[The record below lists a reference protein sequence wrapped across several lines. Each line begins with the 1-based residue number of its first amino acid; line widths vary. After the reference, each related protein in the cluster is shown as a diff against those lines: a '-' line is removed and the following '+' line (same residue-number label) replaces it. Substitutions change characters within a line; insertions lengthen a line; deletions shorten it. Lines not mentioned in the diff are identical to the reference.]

1 MAFYEIKTNIENPL
15 TDLLSGVSINTT
27 KEVDVAYLHISKP
40 GNHYY
45 IYGSYTQRRKTDKK
59 VVRIT
64 KCLGKIDP
72 ITNSPI
78 FNEAY
83 LPWMTEHGLS
93 IENALQNYI
102 NKTPKY
108 NFINISKSTY
118 TSKTNHPTVFKKFTL
133 SNNNIGSSDDV
144 GSIDNSAS
152 NETSG
157 SVENSGATETSDSC
171 AKITKYDKALLK
183 TITLTIDELKNID
196 IKLIGATYLLKHISD
211 SVGLTNILKKCFPSN
226 WREILA
232 LTLFYT
238 VESDALMYCHF
249 FEDLF
254 DTLSSPEN
262 LTSQDISG
270 LFKEISDDERN
281 LFFEEWTSHVKEID
295 YVVFDTTSIST
306 YSTQN
311 EDVAF
316 VHPKQKSN
324 KKQKRINVCL
334 LFGEKTSL
342 PLYLCTYNGSE
353 NDVASFISCS
363 KQYQL
368 IHDDNVRYVLDRGM
382 FSKKNINYMLDSGI
396 KFIIGLSASTKLKPE
411 LIENLQHIYQNVNY
425 TITTNDNHI
434 YGITKRIV
442 WDSNNKLWAHV
453 FVDQNKKLECQNLLL
468 KTIND
473 LYDKAIENPDD
484 RLNDEN
490 YQKFIL
496 FQKVKNSKDK
506 YIVKKNQEAFTLAL
520 ANGGWFIFLSNNI
533 KDTTEALSIYR
544 QRDIVEKAFN
554 IIKNRTQDE
563 NIAVHNS
570 KKYSN
575 KIFIGFLSLILTSQI
590 HKIMVSN
597 HLYENYTIK
606 ELYFIL
612 KSIKRI
618 KVKNQIVY
626 SPLTSKHK
634 TILDVFNCPYPVD
647 DF

>member
-1 MAFYEIKTNIENPL
+1 MKFKKNIENPL
-15 TDLLSGVSINTT
+15 TDLLSGVIINTT

-45 IYGSYTQRRKTDKK
+45 IYGSYTQRRKTDRK

-72 ITNSPI
+72 KTNSPI

-83 LPWMTEHGLS
+83 LPWMAEHGLS

-108 NFINISKSTY
+108 NFINLSNSTY
-118 TSKTNHPTVFKKFTL
+118 TSKTNRPPVFRKFTV
-133 SNNNIGSSDDV
+133 SNNSIGSSEDV
-144 GSIDNSAS
+144 GSIENSAS

-157 SVENSGATETSDSC
+157 SVEYSGATETTDSG
-171 AKITKYDKALLK
+171 AKITKHDKALLK

-211 SVGLTNILKKCFPSN
+211 SVGLTNILQKCFPSN
-226 WREILA
+226 WCEILA
-232 LTLFYT
+232 LTFFYT
-238 VESDALMYCHF
+238 IESDALMYCHF

-295 YVVFDTTSIST
+295 YVAFDTTSIST

-316 VHPKQKSN
+316 GHPKQKSN
-324 KKQKRINVCL
+324 KKQKQINLCL

-342 PLYLCTYNGSE
+342 PLYLCTYNGSV

-382 FSKKNINYMLDSGI
+382 FSKKNINYMLDSDI
-396 KFIIGLSASTKLKPE
+396 KFIIGLSASTKLKRE
-411 LIENLQHIYQNVNY
+411 LIKNLQHIYQNVNY

-468 KTIND
+468 KTINE

-484 RLNDEN
+484 CLNDEN

-506 YIVKKNQEAFTLAL
+506 YIIKKNQEAFTLAV

-544 QRDIVEKAFN
+544 QRNIVEKAFN

-563 NIAVHNS
+563 NIAVHDS

-590 HKIMVSN
+590 HKTMVSN
-597 HLYENYTIK
+597 HLYKNYTIK

-618 KVKNQIVY
+618 KVKNKTVY

-634 TILDVFNCPYPVD
+634 TILDVFNCPYPID